1 MVWRSSRGDAQWQTR
16 IEESIPSAAFADGS
30 RITCTGFSQ
39 ERNVLSDSRNNRK
52 RAKEEL
58 WW

>member
-52 RAKEEL
+52 KG
-58 WW
+58 